1 MAGLDF
7 ELRGDLVFFACPAGF
22 SFFGLA
28 KGEGG
33 GGWGGWGGA
42 PPLDPPL
49 LIARNCRALHSEW
62 YRVNHITF
70 LINHFDLPY

>member
-1 MAGLDF
+1 MADLDF

-33 GGWGGWGGA
+33 GAAGGVGGG
-42 PPLDPPL
+42 L
-49 LIARNCRALHSEW
+49 L
-62 YRVNHITF
+62 
-70 LINHFDLPY
+70 P